1 MNEYQNNI
9 RRFQK
14 SALYETEVTHALL
27 GIGSEAGEI
36 LDAIKKP
43 WFSPRDDVPKIVD
56 RKHLEE
62 EIGDLLFYV
71 CWLATL
77 FRIDIDDAAAANIA
91 KLERRYAEKK

>member
-14 SALYETEVTHALL
+14 PALFETEVTHALL

-36 LDAIKKP
+36 LDCIKKP
-43 WFSPRDDVPKIVD
+43 WFSPRDDVPREVD
-56 RKHLEE
+56 HKHLEE

-71 CWLATL
+71 CWLAAL
-77 FRIDIDDAAAANIA
+77 FHIDIDAAAATNIT